1 MIRKWTLKRNL
12 VVVNVILLTAALL
25 YSSIMLIRYSGE
37 VSLKNLIN
45 SSYDMLTYVCRS
57 VDDFITTEVKISTE
71 VMQSD
76 SDLKEHL
83 ERRPEDYENPHDKL
97 VDIYPVSYT
106 HLRAHET

>member
-12 VVVNVILLTAALL
+12 VVVNVILLTVALL

-37 VSLKNLIN
+37 VSMKNLIN

-76 SDLKEHL
+76 SD
-83 ERRPEDYENPHDKL
+83 
-97 VDIYPVSYT
+97 
-106 HLRAHET
+106 

>member
-57 VDDFITTEVKISTE
+57 VDDFITTHTMSEFLSL
-71 VMQSD
+71 QSP
-76 SDLKEHL
+76 SRHL
-83 ERRPEDYENPHDKL
+83 
-97 VDIYPVSYT
+97 
-106 HLRAHET
+106 

>member
-57 VDDFITTEVKISTE
+57 VDDFLTTEVKISTE

-76 SDLKEHL
+76 SCLL
-83 ERRPEDYENPHDKL
+83 
-97 VDIYPVSYT
+97 YT
-106 HLRAHET
+106 SRCV

>member
-71 VMQSD
+71 IMQSD
-76 SDLKEHL
+76 S
-83 ERRPEDYENPHDKL
+83 
-97 VDIYPVSYT
+97 I
-106 HLRAHET
+106 